1 MATIQNN
8 SNPYRDILSLGLLG
22 GVDPETGM
30 PDGVTMSGLPFQ
42 IDESSTV
49 QTEQSPEGSYVP
61 ITGADLGLPMGPGV
75 PAPAGVEMGDPF
87 QIVQSGGTPDWI
99 TNAQNPSPV
108 NLPPYSNP
116 MLSGQ
121 AYASLISGGQAV
133 PSMIAPGVS
142 YGMNS
147 PMGYTA
153 PGASA
158 VPYPSYQPPEGV
170 VVNNPNANPYPDY
183 TNSYNVKNPY
193 YDALTNQEEG
203 DALAQLLDYVRKNVN
218 LSGLQDRIEN
228 PLEDIPTSL
237 LDTTPVV
244 DTRPATVSPLGSLDT
259 SYINDIDFSSLLN
272 TPNPQV
278 DFPIEPPAVIDS
290 AIENLPVYQDPI
302 MSMVD
307 PVVSNEIQVTDTM
320 AQEYPTLG
328 ANLFN
333 NETVIPAAAQIP
345 PSYDE
350 VISAY
355 SDPVVV
361 PEVVPTISAPTLTV
375 ANPQLDFPVATPVV
389 TANPQTEAIQNIIE
403 AVGLLDETPSAAP
416 MLQTPNIVTSLLD
429 SNPQVDFPVAQTL
442 IPEVAPATP
451 IATPVLAQ
459 VAPQLDLSL
468 FSSLIPEAVAVPE
481 VPPILNARG
490 EPLSAQQMEEYIK
503 VSKQMADA
511 TGTRNP
517 FALPQVSTTPKR
529 VVPSFNRATPR
540 RVM

>member
-1 MATIQNN
+1 MAEF
-8 SNPYRDILSLGLLG
+8 DIPASFLDFYAKQGMG
-22 GVDPETGM
+22 NVDEQETA
-30 PDGVTMSGLPFQ
+30 
-42 IDESSTV
+42 
-49 QTEQSPEGSYVP
+49 YVP

-87 QIVQSGGTPDWI
+87 QIVQSAGTPDWI

-121 AYASLISGGQAV
+121 AYAGLISGGQAV

-142 YGMNS
+142 YSMNS

-170 VVNNPNANPYPDY
+170 VVNNPNVNNPYPDY

-307 PVVSNEIQVTDTM
+307 PIGNPVTPFEIDPPVEFIDTPPVEPVYIPPTEPIGTLPTQPVVNLVPETYVDPIMTLPQVVEPTPLIDTL
-320 AQEYPTLG
+320 ATVNNDF
-328 ANLFN
+328 ANLGFDN
-333 NETVIPAAAQIP
+333 RIGQPLEVTVPLP
-345 PSYDE
+345 
-350 VISAY
+350 Y
-355 SDPVVV
+355 S
-361 PEVVPTISAPTLTV
+361 E
-375 ANPQLDFPVATPVV
+375 PVATPAVSYADLV
-389 TANPQTEAIQNIIE
+389 KQAQNDESLPPYVRANPSIAYPGNPVTEAYKVQSLLNSPVGSGFSPGV
-403 AVGLLDETPSAAP
+403 AATPSYGLLD
-416 MLQTPNIVTSLLD
+416 
-429 SNPQVDFPVAQTL
+429 
-442 IPEVAPATP
+442 
-451 IATPVLAQ
+451 
-459 VAPQLDLSL
+459 
-468 FSSLIPEAVAVPE
+468 
-481 VPPILNARG
+481 R
-490 EPLSAQQMEEYIK
+490 
-503 VSKQMADA
+503 
-511 TGTRNP
+511 
-517 FALPQVSTTPKR
+517 
-529 VVPSFNRATPR
+529 
-540 RVM
+540 

>member
-1 MATIQNN
+1 MAEF
-8 SNPYRDILSLGLLG
+8 DIPASFLDFYAKQGMG
-22 GVDPETGM
+22 NVDEQETA
-30 PDGVTMSGLPFQ
+30 
-42 IDESSTV
+42 
-49 QTEQSPEGSYVP
+49 YVP

-87 QIVQSGGTPDWI
+87 QIVQSAGTPDWI

-121 AYASLISGGQAV
+121 AYAGLISGGQAV

-142 YGMNS
+142 YSMNS

-170 VVNNPNANPYPDY
+170 VVNNPNVNNPYPDY

-278 DFPIEPPAVIDS
+278 DFPIAPPAVIDS

-302 MSMVD
+302 VSMVD

-361 PEVVPTISAPTLTV
+361 PEVVPTISAPTPTV

-389 TANPQTEAIQNIIE
+389 TANPQTEAMQNIIE
-403 AVGLLDETPSAAP
+403 AVGLLDETPSTAP

-451 IATPVLAQ
+451 IATPVPAQ

-529 VVPSFNRATPR
+529 VVPSFNRTTPR

>member
-1 MATIQNN
+1 M
-8 SNPYRDILSLGLLG
+8 
-22 GVDPETGM
+22 
-30 PDGVTMSGLPFQ
+30 
-42 IDESSTV
+42 
-49 QTEQSPEGSYVP
+49 
-61 ITGADLGLPMGPGV
+61 
-75 PAPAGVEMGDPF
+75 
-87 QIVQSGGTPDWI
+87 
-99 TNAQNPSPV
+99 
-108 NLPPYSNP
+108 
-116 MLSGQ
+116 
-121 AYASLISGGQAV
+121 
-133 PSMIAPGVS
+133 
-142 YGMNS
+142 
-147 PMGYTA
+147 
-153 PGASA
+153 
-158 VPYPSYQPPEGV
+158 
-170 VVNNPNANPYPDY
+170 
-183 TNSYNVKNPY
+183 
-193 YDALTNQEEG
+193 
-203 DALAQLLDYVRKNVN
+203 AQLLDYVRKNVN

-361 PEVVPTISAPTLTV
+361 PEVVPTISAPTPTV

-403 AVGLLDETPSAAP
+403 AVGLLDETPSTAP

-451 IATPVLAQ
+451 IATPVPAQ

-490 EPLSAQQMEEYIK
+490 EPLSAQQMEEYIR